1 MMEVCWTVSVV
12 TDEEEEEEEEDAIT
26 WNALKQIS
34 TQSHNGVH
42 TAWAMTR
49 VH

>member
-1 MMEVCWTVSVV
+1 MMEGCWTVSVV
-12 TDEEEEEEEEDAIT
+12 TEEDEEEEEEAIT

-34 TQSHNGVH
+34 TQSHNSVH
-42 TAWAMTR
+42 IAWAMTR

>member
-1 MMEVCWTVSVV
+1 MMEGCWTASVV
-12 TDEEEEEEEEDAIT
+12 TEEEEEEEEAIT
-26 WNALKQIS
+26 WNALKLQIS

-42 TAWAMTR
+42 IAWAMTR